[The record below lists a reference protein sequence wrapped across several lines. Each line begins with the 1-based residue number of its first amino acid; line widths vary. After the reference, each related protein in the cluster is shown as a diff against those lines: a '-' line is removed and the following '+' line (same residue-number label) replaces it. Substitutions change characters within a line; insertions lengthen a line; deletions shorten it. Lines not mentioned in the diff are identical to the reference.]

1 MTTALGRRSWFALA
15 ALLLIPGCL
24 DFAKQTVLIK
34 FDEKTEK
41 VTILSVYERFH
52 VNRGLSK
59 KDSLKDAKESL
70 SKFVGDEPNVV
81 VFSKWI
87 NLNLIPED
95 DDPPEVNSI
104 KRRLAAVM
112 KIDRG
117 RLLLNERGELSGFQT
132 ITIFDRTALVKVVN
146 DSISDL
152 VRSQPSLGMS
162 DETDRLVK
170 EAAKRGHRWVKI
182 SVGQVVV
189 DVPMAEKDA
198 DKLMGDM
205 RADASTMTSIR
216 EAVGVFELSKTDHG
230 IAAKLG
236 DGKNRLMTIQHA
248 FKEKTPKMERELL
261 DFAKTPPM
269 SIDQSQDTRAVME
282 KFRSSP

>member
-189 DVPMAEKDA
+189 DVPMSEKDA